1 MRDFTKLIENVPDYK
16 EFLTVDEMD
25 AHSLALAAEYPD
37 KVHVFQ
43 AGASRKGHPIYCM
56 KIDGGDKNAF
66 MFGCPHPNEP
76 MGAMMLEYFT
86 RAIAEDDA
94 LRADL
99 GYTWYIIKSIDVDGT
114 QLNEAWFKGP
124 FTLSNYARHYFRP
137 AGYEQAE
144 WTFPLH
150 YKKYSFDDPIP
161 ETQVLMKIIDEVKPV
176 FMYSLH
182 NSGFG
187 GTYWY
192 LTKELPAIWD
202 KLYAASRRQNIPLHL
217 GEPEVNY
224 ITPYAPAIFPMI
236 EQEDTYDHYEKFSS
250 TPPEQL
256 MSCGASSSSYA
267 RRHGTVTLVTE
278 LPYFFEQRIQSDKQM
293 PFTRAE
299 AALKREDFYRDNSRA
314 VAGYYEQIKSLI
326 SPDDPFAKMVELS
339 LKNREENYE
348 VEKSFI
354 ETSPDYA
361 VPCKESE
368 AFDNLDLPK
377 FFGLF
382 MWTLTIR
389 SCEHELEKDH
399 TEQEKALLRQ
409 VHEQC
414 EAEFDRRAAE
424 AERDIHYE
432 VTPIKKLVSIQ
443 LESGMIVAD
452 YLNPRTD
459 G

>member
-1 MRDFTKLIENVPDYK
+1 
-16 EFLTVDEMD
+16 
-25 AHSLALAAEYPD
+25 
-37 KVHVFQ
+37 
-43 AGASRKGHPIYCM
+43 
-56 KIDGGDKNAF
+56 
-66 MFGCPHPNEP
+66 
-76 MGAMMLEYFT
+76 
-86 RAIAEDDA
+86 
-94 LRADL
+94 
-99 GYTWYIIKSIDVDGT
+99 
-114 QLNEAWFKGP
+114 
-124 FTLSNYARHYFRP
+124 
-137 AGYEQAE
+137 
-144 WTFPLH
+144 
-150 YKKYSFDDPIP
+150 
-161 ETQVLMKIIDEVKPV
+161 
-176 FMYSLH
+176 
-182 NSGFG
+182 
-187 GTYWY
+187 
-192 LTKELPAIWD
+192 
-202 KLYAASRRQNIPLHL
+202 
-217 GEPEVNY
+217 
-224 ITPYAPAIFPMI
+224 
-236 EQEDTYDHYEKFSS
+236 
-250 TPPEQL
+250 

-278 LPYFFEQRIQSDKQM
+278 LPYFFEQRIQSDRQM

-326 SPDDPFAKMVELS
+326 SPDNPFAKMVELS

-452 YLNPRTD
+452 YLNPRAD